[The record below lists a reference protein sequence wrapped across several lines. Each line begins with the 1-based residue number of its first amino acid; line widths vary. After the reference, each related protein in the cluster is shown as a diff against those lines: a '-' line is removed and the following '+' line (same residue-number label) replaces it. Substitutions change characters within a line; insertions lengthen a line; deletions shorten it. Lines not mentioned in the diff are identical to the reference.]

1 MLKSVKRDCLNCV
14 KQDNIPRLLEIV
26 EKEGRV
32 GFDLNYLING
42 TYLLAEARSIEM
54 LIILFRFRSNLY
66 QKLPN
71 GKGIIYQMRKNLIS
85 LFKEKKEIIRRS
97 NLEATDSMTSLSD
110 INGKI
115 KKMKTV
121 ILLFNRICDI
131 SKKTTCF
138 SYDKEEEYPEDWWE
152 VPEYLRMVLRG
163 CYFDEGVHEN
173 EEGLSNLAYSVYRS
187 WGHYYAQKGR
197 LTQEGL
203 VNTGFNTKNI
213 QKNKKIIKA
222 SKKLRQQFL
231 LNENGDIYLLFRGTM
246 QKNDPCLPLSHF
258 GTKEAA
264 SHRLYCLNNSLFME
278 EGGFYEQV
286 KKNGWKIHNQI
297 HAVFLKMKRLLRL
310 PDLNSHNTYSYAKVV
325 FHYCLAK
332 KYGFSYLNKLYNI
345 PLPSSRHWGLFYTQN
360 EFFKKSDTI
369 SLLKQE
375 NLPKEFDF
383 IFHQPLRMDIKEVE
397 KELFWGGMYPLL
409 KSEKNEEENTTI
421 RKNLIYQRMIRFFQ
435 SEGFDGFKYKNE
447 VEDRGTD
454 SFIIFHSNQV
464 FYASELNN
472 EQFKEKTNPN
482 EDILRQHE
490 VSYLN
495 KCQSI
500 KLTEEKIKDLA
511 YPYFIVSFENENFK
525 KTQVVKATAV
535 SFHEKIQQEKE

>member
-1 MLKSVKRDCLNCV
+1 MLKSVKRECLNCV
-14 KQDNIPRLLEIV
+14 KQDNIPRLLEIA
-26 EKEGRV
+26 KNEGWRH
-32 GFDLNYLING
+32 FDLNYLING
-42 TYLLAEARSIEM
+42 TYLLAEVKSIEM
-54 LIILFRFRSNLY
+54 LIILFRFRGNLY

-71 GKGIIYQMRKNLIS
+71 GKRILYQMRKNLIS
-85 LFKEKKEIIRRS
+85 LLKEKKEIIRHS
-97 NLEATDSMTSLSD
+97 NLEIIDSMTSLSD

-121 ILLFNRICDI
+121 ILLFNKICDI

-152 VPEYLRMVLRG
+152 VPNSLKMVLRG
-163 CYFDEGVHEN
+163 NYFSERRYEDKKW
-173 EEGLSNLAYSVYRS
+173 LSNLAYAIYRS

-197 LTQEGL
+197 LTQESL
-203 VNTGFNTKNI
+203 VNTGFYPKNI

-222 SKKLRQQFL
+222 SKKLSQQFL
-231 LNENGDIYLLFRGTM
+231 LNENGDIYLLFRGTI

-264 SHRLYCLNNSLFME
+264 SYRLYCLNNALFME
-278 EGGFYEQV
+278 EGEFYEKV
-286 KKNGWKIHNQI
+286 KKNGWKIHNQMY
-297 HAVFLKMKRLLRL
+297 AVFLKMKRFLRL
-310 PDLNSHNTYSYAKVV
+310 PDFSSHDTYSYAKVV

-345 PLPSSRHWGLFYTQN
+345 PLPSIHDWGLFCIHN
-360 EFFKKSDTI
+360 EFFQKSDTI

-397 KELFWGGMYPLL
+397 KELVWGGMYPLV
-409 KSEKNEEENTTI
+409 KSEKNEEENSAI
-421 RKNLIYQRMIRFFQ
+421 RENLIYQRMIRFFQ

-447 VEDRGTD
+447 IEDKGAD
-454 SFIIFHSNQV
+454 SFIIFHPNQV

-482 EDILRQHE
+482 EDILRKHE
-490 VSYLN
+490 ASYLN

-500 KLTEEKIKDLA
+500 KLTEEKIKKLA
-511 YPYFIVSFENENFK
+511 YPYFICSFENENFK
-525 KTQVVKATAV
+525 KKQIAKAKAG
-535 SFHEKIQQEKE
+535 SFHEKTQREKE